1 MLGQAKQYL
10 AMRVK
15 EPTSS
20 AAAGDVCI
28 CGYGLL
34 DAGGLSS
41 SGCLLQISS
50 SLYRP
55 LYVVPGP
62 RNSRSGREI
71 EICGWMTW
79 PRDDDGGGSFNQS
92 MQRDMWTGTE
102 EGGGGWVLRRFT
114 S

>member
-20 AAAGDVCI
+20 AAGDVCI

-79 PRDDDGGGSFNQS
+79 PRDDGGGSFNQS